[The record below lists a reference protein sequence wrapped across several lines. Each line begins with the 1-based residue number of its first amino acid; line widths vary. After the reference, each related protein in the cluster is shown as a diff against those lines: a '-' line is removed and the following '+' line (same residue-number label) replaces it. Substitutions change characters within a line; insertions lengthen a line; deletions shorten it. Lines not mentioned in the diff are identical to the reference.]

1 MTNRP
6 SGRWERWTQWISKY
20 IAPSSLT
27 IKIKRNR
34 SHDHCWTRTNDAIH
48 FSMHEITITLTKWLV
63 QTTLSLNS
71 QSISASH
78 RFRPIEL
85 RDDEG
90 DKDNDM
96 TQFVNPWC
104 MLRIPILPIIKLPF
118 NQVHLL
124 KWTHDNQPISYPRL
138 TLANERQQ
146 NPNCRNLNRQTYV
159 MFSINM
165 QRRLHTCDG
174 RPTRKKKSTIV
185 ARN

>member
-1 MTNRP
+1 MNEDEWCNSLFYARNNNHIDQMVSPNNPFPQLPIDQREPQVPAHRTP
-6 SGRWERWTQWISKY
+6 RWWGGQGQWHG
-20 IAPSSLT
+20 A
-27 IKIKRNR
+27 
-34 SHDHCWTRTNDAIH
+34 
-48 FSMHEITITLTKWLV
+48 
-63 QTTLSLNS
+63 
-71 QSISASH
+71 
-78 RFRPIEL
+78 
-85 RDDEG
+85 
-90 DKDNDM
+90 
-96 TQFVNPWC
+96 WC